1 MSRKTARNQTNP
13 QRGNA
18 TPSPPPAATRGPRW
32 SLIFGAG
39 AILLLLVEMLLPERR
54 RRRRS
59 AGATVPRPGATAR
72 AAAAVSNDA
81 GPMHIAASV
90 GTPTIGL
97 FGPGEEQIW
106 FPYDSGEGHRALRKD
121 VSCHPCHLDFCNRTG
136 GGYMECM
143 KLLTVDEV
151 TSAVLAALR

>member
-1 MSRKTARNQTNP
+1 LQERFAQLANDLRSRHGVSVVLTGGPNEEALLEDVRKRI
-13 QRGNA
+13 
-18 TPSPPPAATRGPRW
+18 SPPPAVFQG
-32 SLIFGAG
+32 
-39 AILLLLVEMLLPERR
+39 LPLRDL
-54 RRRRS
+54 
-59 AGATVPRPGATAR
+59 AALYAR
-72 AAAAVSNDA
+72 AAAVVSNDA

-97 FGPGEEQIW
+97 FGPGEEHIW
-106 FPYDSGEGHRALRKD
+106 FPYDSEEGHRALRKD

-151 TSAVLAALR
+151 TSAVLAALRSRRDARNRS